1 MNGSRKLAGFR
12 GWSRWTFFCVFGIA
26 LTSFGCSRSPRGDEL
41 TIMKK
46 RVNATNLQAWAK
58 QVLRDYPNQTQL
70 HPYFPGLSI
79 DSTMVVLSNPPV
91 MLREMGI
98 LGRIGPSIQVSP
110 VRPSSNRC
118 VSLLYAESFG
128 FGGDG
133 HIIAAGDENYRE
145 GTNGQCVEWIPGV
158 YYHYVHSP

>member
-1 MNGSRKLAGFR
+1 MN
-12 GWSRWTFFCVFGIA
+12 WTLFCVLCLA
-26 LTSFGCSRSPRGDEL
+26 LTACGCSHSPRGDEL
-41 TIMKK
+41 SIIRK
-46 RVNATNLQAWAK
+46 RVDATNVQAWAK
-58 QVLRDYPNQTQL
+58 QVLREYTNQTLL

-79 DSTMVVLSNPPV
+79 DSTMVVLSNPPA
-91 MLREMGI
+91 MLRGMAI
-98 LGRIGPSIQVSP
+98 LGRMGPSIQVSP
-110 VRPSSNRC
+110 AGPSSNRC

-133 HIIAAGDENYRE
+133 HVIAAGDESYRE